1 MVINSEIEKRA
12 VDFLKNITQKDGIIT
27 IFHNDADGIASCT
40 LLDLF
45 LIEKIKRGSDF
56 MISQPMPP
64 TKTLVQRVKLSLP
77 TKIIFLD
84 LAIDQEKRIIK
95 SLERIC
101 EILVID
107 HHQISNNLN
116 SKKTI
121 HYNPLF
127 NNTVYQSASYLTY
140 KILSKI
146 FDMSKYLWIAL
157 IGIAGDYNI
166 KDSMDLIFE
175 GRKIYEKYF
184 GKEDDITQGF
194 LNSSFKRVSD
204 IITSLKAYG
213 IPCERIVKAL
223 EAAESIEE
231 IENNSEFLNYHE
243 KVQKEIDAMM
253 VKIKSEIREIGD
265 IIFYEMKSGYS
276 LRSVIATKL
285 SELYPKKVIFV
296 WEVVKNTV
304 KFSVRNQN
312 GNINV
317 EKILKE
323 ASKDFKTAITGG
335 HKLAAAGSIKKDE
348 FDLFR
353 EKIVEILS
361 KNEL

>member
-1 MVINSEIEKRA
+1 MVVKSETEKRA
-12 VDFLKNITQKDGIIT
+12 LNFLNDIAPKDVVIT
-27 IFHNDADGIASCT
+27 IFHNDSDGIASCA
-40 LLDLF
+40 LF
-45 LIEKIKRGSDF
+45 NSFLNKKIGRSSDF
-56 MISQPMPP
+56 IISQPMPP
-64 TKTLVQRVKLSLP
+64 TKTLVQRVKLSIP

-95 SLERIC
+95 NLERIC

-107 HHQISNNLN
+107 HHQISNDIN
-116 SKKTI
+116 SKKTT

-127 NNTVYQSASYLTY
+127 NNNVYQSASYLTY
-140 KILSKI
+140 KLCSKI
-146 FDMSKYLWIAL
+146 SDMSKYLWISL

-166 KDSMDLIFE
+166 KDSIDIISE
-175 GRKIYEKYF
+175 GRKLYEKYF
-184 GKEDDITQGF
+184 GKEDNISQAF
-194 LNSSFKRVSD
+194 FNSSFKRVSD

-223 EAAESIEE
+223 ETAEAIEE
-231 IENNSEFLNYHE
+231 IENNREFLNYHE

-253 VKIKSEIREIGD
+253 IKIKSEIKEVGE
-265 IIFYEMKSGYS
+265 IIFYEMKAGYN

-285 SELYPKKVIFV
+285 SELYPKKIVFV
-296 WEVVKNTV
+296 WDVVRNNV

-312 GNINV
+312 GNIDV
-317 EKILKE
+317 EKVLKE

-335 HKLAAAGSIKKDE
+335 HKLAAAGSIKKDD
-348 FDLFR
+348 FDLFK

-361 KNEL
+361 RDKL